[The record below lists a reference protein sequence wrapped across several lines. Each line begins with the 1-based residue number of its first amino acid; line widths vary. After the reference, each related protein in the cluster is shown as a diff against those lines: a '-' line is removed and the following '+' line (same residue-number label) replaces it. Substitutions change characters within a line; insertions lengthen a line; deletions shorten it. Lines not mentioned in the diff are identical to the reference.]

1 MLAAAALV
9 FATAEGTTSATLQG
23 VLSTQVADA
32 EQGGLAGGLSAVN
45 SAVQLVG
52 PVLAGVLYAQVAP
65 AAPYVLSLVAALLAV
80 GLIRSRLSTNPSP
93 EMSGSL
99 ATA

>member
-65 AAPYVLSLVAALLAV
+65 VAALLAV